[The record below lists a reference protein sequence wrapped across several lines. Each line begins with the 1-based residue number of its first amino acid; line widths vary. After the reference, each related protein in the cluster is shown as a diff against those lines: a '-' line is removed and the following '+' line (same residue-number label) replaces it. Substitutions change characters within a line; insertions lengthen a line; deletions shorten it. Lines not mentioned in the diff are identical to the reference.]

1 MYHKFSTGSAQWAV
15 SPDWSVCASVPD
27 VIAMTSFIRTV
38 AGVLGEIGPTEI
50 NILVRVALNRK
61 PSNRSVKQ
69 LTQTVLLAAIAGE
82 EGLEVAEY
90 PKFRLKR
97 ALGAAN
103 LPTHGY
109 ARAALI
115 ALDGNKGTLSL
126 SALAQHYKRES
137 KSAARCPE
145 YWMYCALEEQLAGV
159 VSKTGQLRIRLAQA
173 TEPPGLCTK
182 TPLEEQPIGPR
193 IDEKSWETLL
203 ANRPDFLEEGLT
215 LFQRQYR
222 IPVGRIDLLFVDRN
236 RNYVVVEIK
245 RPAADHREVV
255 GQITT
260 YMGWVRKHIA
270 GSGQTV
276 RGIIVVGKKSQ
287 HLEYSLDLLPDVTFR
302 TFL

>member
-1 MYHKFSTGSAQWAV
+1 MYHKFSTGSAQWAL

-38 AGVLGEIGPTEI
+38 AGVLGDIGPTEI
-50 NILVRVALNRK
+50 NILVRAALKRK
-61 PSNRSVKQ
+61 PSNRSVEQ

-97 ALGAAN
+97 ALGAAK
-103 LPTHGY
+103 LPTGRC

-115 ALDGNKGTLSL
+115 ALDGNKGALSL

-137 KSAARCPE
+137 KSVARCPE

-159 VSKTGQLRIRLAQA
+159 VNKTGQLRIRLAQA
-173 TEPPGLCTK
+173 TEPGLRMK
-182 TPLEEQPIGPR
+182 NPLEEQPIGPR
-193 IDEKSWETLL
+193 IDEKSLETLL
-203 ANRPDFLEEGLT
+203 VNRPDLLEEGLT
-215 LFQRQYR
+215 LFQRQCR

-245 RPAADHREVV
+245 RPSADHREVV

-260 YMGWVRKHIA
+260 YMGWVRKNIA